1 MKQSIFV
8 IANMDCPTE
17 EALIRKRLGAVPG
30 IKDLAFNLMERR
42 LTVDHSLPDD
52 GPILG
57 ALSEIGMRA
66 GPQPVA
72 CTSCASDRA
81 AEAPTVPTRT
91 RLLMAVSGAAAL
103 AAEALAWS
111 GVDETSLPVIALAL
125 LSIATGGLGT
135 LKKGWVALKSFTLNI
150 NFLMNQNV
158 KKVIPQTYRD
168 AMFYL
173 EGKRRVDRLLAD
185 H

>member
-1 MKQSIFV
+1 MKQSTFV

-30 IKDLAFNLMERR
+30 IEELAFNLMERR
-42 LTVDHSLPDD
+42 LTVGHRLPDD

-57 ALSEIGMRA
+57 ALGEIGMRA
-66 GPQPVA
+66 GPQQPAA

-81 AEAPTVPTRT
+81 AEAPAVPART
-91 RLLMAVSGAAAL
+91 RLLMAVSGTAAL

-111 GVDETSLPVIALAL
+111 GADETSLPVIGLAL

-135 LKKGWVALKSFTLNI
+135 LKKGDRKS
-150 NFLMNQNV
+150 V
-158 KKVIPQTYRD
+158 V
-168 AMFYL
+168 
-173 EGKRRVDRLLAD
+173 
-185 H
+185 